1 MNGKSKQM
9 RRARF
14 WMQVRKRIG
23 AERGAR
29 VYQGYY
35 IV

>member
-1 MNGKSKQM
+1 MEKENGSEEQS
-9 RRARF
+9 
-14 WMQVRKRIG
+14 WMQVRKEEDWG
-23 AERGAR
+23 VERGAR